1 MEASNFMICPK
12 CRIIFD
18 KDYNCNCD
26 VFFGYIDEIDIEET
40 IEYFRRRI
48 FRAFDI
54 PIESVVMSCHPLN
67 HKTRVL
73 SSWADFAENA
83 GENVIN
89 EEIAT
94 FLTDQGI
101 PITPEVENC
110 GSTVWDLIIRVL
122 EKYNYL

>member
-1 MEASNFMICPK
+1 
-12 CRIIFD
+12 
-18 KDYNCNCD
+18 
-26 VFFGYIDEIDIEET
+26 
-40 IEYFRRRI
+40 
-48 FRAFDI
+48 
-54 PIESVVMSCHPLN
+54 MSCHPLN
-67 HKTRVL
+67 HRTRVL

-94 FLTDQGI
+94 FFTDQSI